1 MNIKKELLKNQDKKY
16 REFTSSLIPN
26 VDPKTIIGVRIPVLR
41 ELSKT
46 IFKEGNYDKFLNTL
60 PHKHFEENCIHGFI
74 IEKIKDYDECIAYL
88 KKFLPYIDNWMVS
101 DTLSPK
107 VFKKHKDG
115 LYKEIKKWLK
125 SKDTYTI
132 RFAVS
137 MLMSFYL
144 DEDFKNEHLKLV
156 CSIKSKE
163 YYVNMMRAWYFAT
176 ALAKQRDDT
185 MALIKSKKIDVWTHN
200 KTIQK
205 AIESY
210 RISEKDKNY
219 LRKLKIKNEK

>member
-1 MNIKKELLKNQDKKY
+1 MNIKKELFKNQDKKY
-16 REFTSSLIPN
+16 KDFTSNLIPN
-26 VDPKTIIGVRIPVLR
+26 VNPKTIIGVRIPILR
-41 ELSKT
+41 QLAKK
-46 IFKEGNYDKFLNTL
+46 IFKEDDYHKFINTL
-60 PHKHFEENCIHGFI
+60 PHKYFEENCLHGFI
-74 IEKIKDYDECIAYL
+74 IEKIKDYDECIKYL
-88 KKFLPYIDNWMVS
+88 NEFLSYIDNWMVS

-107 VFKKHKDG
+107 VFIKHKEE
-115 LYKEIKKWLK
+115 LLKEIKKWLK

-144 DEDFKNEHLKLV
+144 DEDFKVEHLDLV
-156 CSIKSKE
+156 CKIKSNE

-176 ALAKQRDDT
+176 ALAKQRNAT
-185 MALIKSKKIDVWTHN
+185 MALIKSKKLDVWTHN

-219 LRKLKIKNEK
+219 LRKLKIKK